1 MNQLLI
7 DLKNKLNP
15 IVELIKDKNDAFY
28 FDYPASFEC
37 GRFADL
43 SRNRAIF

>member
-15 IVELIKDKNDAFY
+15 IAELIKDKNDVFY
-28 FDYPASFEC
+28 FDYPLHLNV
-37 GRFADL
+37 GGFADL